1 MAKEVIGSCLL
12 ILGVLSALA
21 GAMMS
26 MTTSLQFARFRAKKA
41 PRALGHPAD
50 ALNRHPNIHPLQ
62 KRNALAVWLAIIGA
76 ICFLIGFGI
85 LINS

>member
-26 MTTSLQFARFRAKKA
+26 MTTSLQFARFR
-41 PRALGHPAD
+41 
-50 ALNRHPNIHPLQ
+50 
-62 KRNALAVWLAIIGA
+62 
-76 ICFLIGFGI
+76 
-85 LINS
+85 